1 MGLMKALIV
10 DDDPVIREYL
20 RNMVT
25 DEGAVLV
32 TEADTG
38 TSGLARWK
46 LGSPD
51 IIFLDIHLP
60 DLDGLEVLKKIRE
73 SDSRVYVVV
82 VTGHVSVSTVQEIVK
97 LNADQY
103 IVKPLDQKRIH
114 QAVESAKR
122 RAA

>member
-1 MGLMKALIV
+1 MKALIV